1 MVSHSTKKRCRCLYV
16 LIKFN
21 DPDGR
26 KEQKQVYL
34 IFLVYLTTKNSWV
47 SLSGLTSVNEVG
59 GSAATTDACT
69 SSLTTTETI
78 SGEPDGSKLS

>member
-1 MVSHSTKKRCRCLYV
+1 MVSHSTKKRYRCLYGF
-16 LIKFN
+16 ITFN

-47 SLSGLTSVNEVG
+47 SLSGLTSVNETRCLT
-59 GSAATTDACT
+59 AATNTT
-69 SSLTTTETI
+69 RTGLTA
-78 SGEPDGSKLS
+78 LQ

>member
-1 MVSHSTKKRCRCLYV
+1 MVSHSTKKRYRCLYV

-47 SLSGLTSVNEVG
+47 SLSGLTSVNETRCLT
-59 GSAATTDACT
+59 AATNTT
-69 SSLTTTETI
+69 RTGLTA
-78 SGEPDGSKLS
+78 LQ